1 MATFGNVLTRQ
12 GGTAMSGKTVTITL
26 AIPDKQKGAPIPQDV
41 AVLLLPVSETRKA
54 KAFREAEAYVD
65 AINQAAQKEQIPST
79 APSLQDERTLR
90 YLCESMRDPE
100 DARKFFVGGNE
111 IDKFRDCLISEQVNF
126 LTNAYNEM
134 IKSEYAE
141 LRAPDTD
148 AMRQKAA
155 ETFQ

>member
-1 MATFGNVLTRQ
+1 
-12 GGTAMSGKTVTITL
+12 
-26 AIPDKQKGAPIPQDV
+26 
-41 AVLLLPVSETRKA
+41 
-54 KAFREAEAYVD
+54 
-65 AINQAAQKEQIPST
+65 
-79 APSLQDERTLR
+79 
-90 YLCESMRDPE
+90 MRDPE

-148 AMRQKAA
+148 AMRQKLPKLFSKARPRPKGTGLYSA
-155 ETFQ
+155 RMVSGPVYPFHSGTGYDSV